1 MSGSWQVLEQTLNR
15 LLEMDADTA
24 ALLGEL
30 SGRVIAVE
38 VSGTAVA
45 FRLVPETGALRV
57 HADGTQAPDVTIRG
71 RPLELLRHVAA
82 RGAAARGGGHI
93 EIAGD
98 VEVAQRLQ
106 QILARLEPDW
116 EEALSQWVGDL
127 PARKLGRAAGA
138 LVEFGREVRQSLSF
152 SASEYLRYER
162 RVLVDRPEADGFVR
176 AVDDLRDDAERL
188 RARLQLLDRRLEQ
201 V

>member
-1 MSGSWQVLEQTLNR
+1 MSNTWQALEQGLNR
-15 LLEMDADTA
+15 LLEMDAENA
-24 ALLGEL
+24 ARLEEL
-30 SGRVIAVE
+30 AGRVIAVE
-38 VSGTAVA
+38 VTGTGIA
-45 FRLVPETGALRV
+45 FRLVPEAGALRL
-57 HADGTQAPDVTIRG
+57 HATGPREPDVTIRG

-82 RGAAARGGGHI
+82 RGTGRGGGHI
-93 EIAGD
+93 EISGD

-127 PARKLGRAAGA
+127 PARKLVRAGGA
-138 LVEFGREVRQSLSF
+138 LVAFGREARASLSF
-152 SASEYLRYER
+152 SLSEYLRYER
-162 RVLVDRPEADGFVR
+162 RVLVDRPAADSFVR

-201 V
+201 A